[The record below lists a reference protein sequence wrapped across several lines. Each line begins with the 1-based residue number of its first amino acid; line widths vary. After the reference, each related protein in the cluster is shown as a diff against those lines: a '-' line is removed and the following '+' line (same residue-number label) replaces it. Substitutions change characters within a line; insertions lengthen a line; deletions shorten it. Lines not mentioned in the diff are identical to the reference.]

1 MVEGG
6 MKCIRVLLFAFN
18 VLFTLIGIGL
28 IAGGAY
34 VQINLKGYSEIIGGQ
49 FSAAAVFLII
59 LGVFI
64 FMIAAFGCCGA
75 YKENYCCIM
84 TFAGILVIIF
94 ICEMAAGIAGFIYKD
109 KVDTQISDLMK
120 ETITDRKALEDW
132 DKVQKEFH
140 CCGVNSSSDWKFPN
154 GTEAF
159 PDSCCSNGGTATS
172 CTPYDVGCYTELKD
186 FVKDKIVVIGGI
198 GVGFAVIQIIGILF
212 ACCLGRAV
220 KKEYEVV

>member
-28 IAGGAY
+28 IASGAY
-34 VQINLKGYSEIIGGQ
+34 VQINLKGYSDIIGGH
-49 FSAAAVFLII
+49 FSAAAIFLIV
-59 LGVFI
+59 LGVLI

-84 TFAGILVIIF
+84 TFAVILIIIC
-94 ICEMAAGIAGFIYKD
+94 ICELAAGIAGFVYKD
-109 KVDTQISDLMK
+109 KVDEKVRNLME
-120 ETITDRKALEDW
+120 ETIKNGKANADW
-132 DKVQKEFH
+132 DKVQEEFK
-140 CCGVNSSSDWKFPN
+140 CCGVVNASDWNNIPS
-154 GTEAF
+154 
-159 PDSCCSNGGTATS
+159 SCCPGSGN
-172 CTPYDVGCYTELKD
+172 CTIANAYKIGCYTKLTD

-198 GVGFAVIQIIGILF
+198 GLAFAFIQLIGILF

>member
-1 MVEGG
+1 
-6 MKCIRVLLFAFN
+6 
-18 VLFTLIGIGL
+18 
-28 IAGGAY
+28 
-34 VQINLKGYSEIIGGQ
+34 
-49 FSAAAVFLII
+49 
-59 LGVFI
+59 
-64 FMIAAFGCCGA
+64 MIAAFGCCGA

-84 TFAGILVIIF
+84 TFAGILIIIF

-140 CCGVNSSSDWKFPN
+140 CCGVNSSSDWDKN
-154 GTEAF
+154 GTKAF
-159 PDSCCSNGGTATS
+159 PDSCCSDGGKATT
-172 CTPYDVGCYTELKD
+172 CITYDVGCYTELKD

>member
-109 KVDTQISDLMK
+109 KVDEQISKLMK
-120 ETITDRKALEDW
+120 ESIKDGKALDDW
-132 DKVQKEFH
+132 NKVQQEFK
-140 CCGVNSSSDWKFPN
+140 CCGVNSSSDWETSEN
-154 GTEAF
+154 ATF
-159 PDSCCSNGGTATS
+159 PDSCCSDGRKSPN
-172 CTPYDVGCYTELKD
+172 CIHYNVGCYTELKE